1 MTLSTRAIG
10 FDSSLEQ
17 APTTSGRSHLLTIGI
32 DQYRDRDIRPLV
44 TAVRDAKD
52 VAALLT
58 AKYQFDPNNVQSLFD
73 AAATQKAILKA
84 LEHLIETVQA
94 GDVVLLYFAGHGIL
108 KESINEGF
116 WVPADAERGDEG
128 SYIANSLIVKYL
140 RSIRSLHTVVI
151 ADACFAGAMFG
162 ERRLADNA
170 QQRLERLPSRWLI
183 TSCRDTPG
191 LDQDNRPN
199 SPFADSL
206 LLHLKINEKEALP
219 VSELARSIITD
230 VGNNYEQ
237 LPRCA
242 PLYGVEDRGGE
253 FAFRLK
259 GSAAPL
265 PEPTPAPVPNPTPG
279 PIANPA
285 PTPWARIGLWLLG
298 LIAAIAGIGI
308 SVEIF
313 YTPAPPA
320 KVYLAAQTPTVVL
333 GKIPLGQR
341 DTFEFVVSNV
351 GKTEALVNEFECK
364 CNYVELLDT
373 ASAKI
378 APNESRTYR
387 AVWLGE
393 GQLGSKRCVI
403 VTKGPNVVEAA
414 RTLVQAEVVDAP
426 ATIESPKE
434 TPPSD
439 SNSAGTPPASKAR
452 LALEKTDIVNKN
464 GVIDLG
470 EIRQGNERTFA
481 FKVKNL
487 SNLRAEMT
495 TVTSSCGALTAAKGG
510 NTFIAPNGLG
520 SYGGVWKA
528 SQTGAQQCTLTI
540 NGSNLEQPLRVVVKA
555 NVKAA
560 TAGGGGTV
568 VPPPEMCKAT
578 CRSKRIGAQIT
589 LVNMDTNKEYNAT
602 TNAAGEANFSVPCD
616 LIGQTVKVYVRGGG
630 PDDQFKVVLARFFS
644 TPD

>member
-1 MTLSTRAIG
+1 MTLNTRTIG
-10 FDSSLEQ
+10 FDPAVEQ
-17 APTTSGRSHLLTIGI
+17 TPAAFGRSHLLTIGI
-32 DQYRDRDIRPLV
+32 DQYRDRDIRPLA

-52 VAALLT
+52 VAGLLT
-58 AKYQFDPNNVQSLFD
+58 DKYQFDPNNVQSLFD
-73 AAATQKAILKA
+73 GAATQKAILKA
-84 LEHLIETVQA
+84 LERLIETVQG
-94 GDVVLLYFAGHGIL
+94 GDVVLIYFAGHGIL
-108 KESINEGF
+108 KDIINEGF
-116 WVPADAERGDEG
+116 WIPADAERGDEG

-140 RSIRSLHTVVI
+140 RSIKSLHTVVI

-183 TSCRDTPG
+183 TSCRDTPSI
-191 LDQDNRPN
+191 DKDNRAN

-237 LPRCA
+237 LPRYA
-242 PLYGVEDRGGE
+242 PIYGVEDRGGE

-259 GSAAPL
+259 GSVAPL
-265 PEPTPAPVPNPTPG
+265 PEPKPAPAPNPTPG
-279 PIANPA
+279 PVANPT
-285 PTPWARIGLWLLG
+285 PTPWSRIVAWASGFVAVVLG
-298 LIAAIAGIGI
+298 AWGI
-308 SVEIF
+308 SEF
-313 YTPAPPA
+313 LTPSPPE

-351 GKTEALVNEFECK
+351 GKTEAFVNEFECK
-364 CNYVELLDT
+364 CDYVQFLDT
-373 ASAKI
+373 TSAKI
-378 APNESRTYR
+378 PPNESRTYR

-414 RTLVQAEVVDAP
+414 RTLVQAEVVEAP
-426 ATIESPKE
+426 PANEIASTPSNTSNSV
-434 TPPSD
+434 TPP
-439 SNSAGTPPASKAR
+439 PAAKAR
-452 LALEKTDIVNKN
+452 LALETTDIVNKN

-470 EIRQGNERTFA
+470 EIKQGSERTFA
-481 FKVKNL
+481 FKIKNL
-487 SNLRAEMT
+487 STLRAEMT

-510 NTFIAPNGLG
+510 NNFIAPNGLG

-528 SQTGAQQCTLTI
+528 NQIGAQQCTLTI
-540 NGSNLEQPLRVVVKA
+540 NGSNLEAPVQVVVKA
-555 NVKAA
+555 RVKSA

-568 VPPPEMCKAT
+568 VPPPRADGCRAT

-589 LVNMDTNKEYNAT
+589 LLNMDTNQEYNAT
-602 TNAAGEANFSVPCD
+602 TNAAGEATFSVPCD
-616 LIGQTVKVYVRGGG
+616 LIGQTVKIYLRGGG
-630 PDDQFKVVLARFFS
+630 PDDKFNVVLTRFFS